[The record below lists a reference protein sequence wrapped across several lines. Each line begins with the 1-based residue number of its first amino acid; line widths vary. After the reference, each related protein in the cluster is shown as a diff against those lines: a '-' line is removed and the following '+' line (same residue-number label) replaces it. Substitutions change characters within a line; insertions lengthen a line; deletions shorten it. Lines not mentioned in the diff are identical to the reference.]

1 MANFEPCLHCDG
13 PEPSARH
20 DGLWC
25 IGLETLEIRG
35 VDLLEILA
43 SEKRVPASSEQLT
56 ALQKC
61 DEPCEAESQA
71 GNTKC
76 KQPMQQALDLV
87 LFSKLLILPA
97 KQAPASGP
105 SNVSHDSHLALM
117 QGPPTRPYPAV
128 DCHLQNSAESLVKLT
143 EQLDLLKSALSIFKL
158 RLGLRPHRKL
168 ETVEFDFTN
177 TAAS

>member
-1 MANFEPCLHCDG
+1 MANFEPCLHCDGNVTSDG

-43 SEKRVPASSEQLT
+43 SEKRVPAPSEQLT

-61 DEPCEAESQA
+61 DEP
-71 GNTKC
+71 
-76 KQPMQQALDLV
+76 
-87 LFSKLLILPA
+87 
-97 KQAPASGP
+97 
-105 SNVSHDSHLALM
+105 LM

-143 EQLDLLKSALSIFKL
+143 EQLDLLNSALSIFKL

-168 ETVEFDFTN
+168 ETVEFDFID